1 MRSGMK
7 REVKKSY
14 SWKSKIEKDKLS
26 SRQMF
31 FGCPPK
37 NWGED
42 GSKSEL
48 MDSHSCWC
56 GWMWRCSVCTVY
68 TCVCVGM
75 LALSTAASCGWCRQ
89 RRAGGSWWCGVEAP
103 ESFCSFYHTGTWRA
117 SEHGSECGGRSW
129 RGTWYHSHSAEKS
142 GNKRIRISDYT
153 GGEKTTR
160 CCIYI
165 HFIASLD
172 WFTKRSVTEILN
184 ELFIFL
190 FIYMASIESELSSPR
205 TSRGSCLQCLFR

>member
-26 SRQMF
+26 SRQTF

-42 GSKSEL
+42 GSESEL
-48 MDSHSCWC
+48 MDRHSCWC

-68 TCVCVGM
+68 TCVCVCVCV
-75 LALSTAASCGWCRQ
+75 ALSTAASCGWCR
-89 RRAGGSWWCGVEAP
+89 RRPAGGSWWCGVEAP

-117 SEHGSECGGRSW
+117 SERGSECGGRSW
-129 RGTWYHSHSAEKS
+129 RGTWYHSHSAETRGS
-142 GNKRIRISDYT
+142 LFRIVNNWLHSRKNT
-153 GGEKTTR
+153 TTR
-160 CCIYI
+160 CCI
-165 HFIASLD
+165 
-172 WFTKRSVTEILN
+172 
-184 ELFIFL
+184 
-190 FIYMASIESELSSPR
+190 
-205 TSRGSCLQCLFR
+205 